1 MAHLLLIDA
10 LNLIRRLYAVQERPY
25 LPLPDDVAE
34 GTKTQIIRNTE
45 AMLRQALLR
54 LQQELQPSHALLVF
68 DGRDSVWRKQLY
80 PDYKANRKPMPAIL
94 AEALPQ
100 LKQQAADSG
109 FNSVQQDDYE
119 ADDVIASIAVKMA
132 RHGQQVTIVSTDK
145 GFLPLLSAQIHIYD
159 AFARQ
164 HQTEEAVQQKFGVST
179 AQLVRYWSLVGDST
193 NNIPG
198 VNGIGPKGAH
208 DLLALGAT
216 LTDALEHPDCHKK
229 LKEKIL
235 AEKEQLIQNLSG
247 VKGILTIYPSDAN
260 FILFKVDDANFRY
273 QQFLENGVVVRNRSN
288 QPLCENCLRISVGTK
303 EETEQIIELLKT
315 FNNAEKSII
324 YR

>member
-1 MAHLLLIDA
+1 MTHLLLIDA

-94 AEALPQ
+94 AEALPL

-164 HQTEEAVQQKFGVST
+164 QHSADAVLQKFGVDTS
-179 AQLVRYWSLVGDST
+179 QLVRYWSLVGDST

-216 LTDALEHPDCHKK
+216 LTEALEHPDCHKK

-235 AEKEQLIQNLSG
+235 QHKEQIKIFMQILS
-247 VKGILTIYPSDAN
+247 
-260 FILFKVDDANFRY
+260 
-273 QQFLENGVVVRNRSN
+273 
-288 QPLCENCLRISVGTK
+288 
-303 EETEQIIELLKT
+303 LKT
-315 FNNAEKSII
+315 DVQLGLNLQQMRIGYATS
-324 YR
+324 

>member
-34 GTKTQIIRNTE
+34 STKAQIVRNTE
-45 AMLRQALLR
+45 NMLRQALTR
-54 LQQELQPSHALLVF
+54 LQQELSPSHALLVF
-68 DGRDSVWRKQLY
+68 DGRDSMWRKALY
-80 PDYKANRKPMPAIL
+80 QDYKANRKPMPAIL
-94 AEALPQ
+94 AGALEN
-100 LKQQAADSG
+100 LQQVAKKIG
-109 FNSVQQDDYE
+109 INSVQQAEYE
-119 ADDVIASIAVKMA
+119 ADDIIASVAVKMA
-132 RHGQQVTIVSTDK
+132 QHEQQVTIVSTDK
-145 GFLPLLSAQIHIYD
+145 GFLPLLEQNIQIYD

-164 HQTEEAVQQKFGVST
+164 FQNKTDVQQKFGVST

-229 LKEKIL
+229 LREKIL
-235 AEKEQLIQNLSG
+235 QHKEQIKIFMQ
-247 VKGILTIYPSDAN
+247 ILT
-260 FILFKVDDANFRY
+260 
-273 QQFLENGVVVRNRSN
+273 
-288 QPLCENCLRISVGTK
+288 
-303 EETEQIIELLKT
+303 LKT
-315 FNNAEKSII
+315 DVQLGLNLQEMRIVPQEE
-324 YR
+324 

>member
-1 MAHLLLIDA
+1 MTHLLLIDA

-94 AEALPQ
+94 AEALPL
-100 LKQQAADSG
+100 LKQQAADNG

-164 HQTEEAVQQKFGVST
+164 QQNADAVLQKFGVDTS
-179 AQLVRYWSLVGDST
+179 QLVRYWSLVGDST

-216 LTDALEHPDCHKK
+216 LTEALEHPDCHKK
-229 LKEKIL
+229 LKQKIL
-235 AEKEQLIQNLSG
+235 QHKEQIKIFMQILS
-247 VKGILTIYPSDAN
+247 
-260 FILFKVDDANFRY
+260 
-273 QQFLENGVVVRNRSN
+273 
-288 QPLCENCLRISVGTK
+288 
-303 EETEQIIELLKT
+303 LKT
-315 FNNAEKSII
+315 DVQLGLNLQQMRIGYATS
-324 YR
+324 